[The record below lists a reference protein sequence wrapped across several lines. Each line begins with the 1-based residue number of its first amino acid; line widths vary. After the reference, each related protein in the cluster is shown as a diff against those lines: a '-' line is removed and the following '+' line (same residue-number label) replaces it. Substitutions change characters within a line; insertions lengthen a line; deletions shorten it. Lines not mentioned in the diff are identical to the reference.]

1 MFKSVF
7 SKKNLSF
14 ILSFFLV
21 FTAIFSSMPIQR
33 ANAEDNTGIVANIVG
48 DFQNQLGDSDWN
60 INSSITIMKNDG
72 NGLYEYTTSSS
83 LKAGDYQ
90 YKVALN
96 HSWNGGGVPASGNLT
111 LHLDSDSVVTF
122 WFDYKTNSV
131 TDSTKYEPIP
141 QDKLPRLVGTIQ
153 PAIGAGDEWSP
164 STSTAIMTDENFDNV
179 YEYTAHVPKGNY
191 EYKVALGPSWD
202 ENYGA
207 NGIRDGSNIQLNV
220 TSDSD
225 ITFYYN
231 ASTHDITTNYNPTVT
246 GLDNNIYYDDLKHDT
261 HDPFFRS
268 PFGAIKEGQTVTL
281 RIQAKNH
288 DLESARISYW
298 DDVNKTRTESPMTR
312 IGESSDGNYEYWE
325 IKLSFDHP
333 TRIWY
338 YFILKDGTKTAYYGD
353 NDDQLGGVGKATD
366 TVNKD
371 FELTV
376 YDKNFDTP
384 DWMKGAVMYQIFPDR
399 FYNGDTSNDHVKT
412 LSRGN
417 DPIEF
422 HDNWNELPDNPNN
435 AGSPGYT
442 GDGIWSND
450 FFGGDL
456 KGIDDKLDYLKSL
469 GITVIYLN
477 PIFESPSN
485 HKYDTSDYT
494 KIDEMF
500 GTTQDFEKLME
511 DAHSKGIK
519 VILDGVFNHT
529 SDDSIYFDRY
539 SKYPEL
545 GAYEAWKQGDQS
557 KSPYGDWYTINSD
570 GTYEDWWGYDSLPVI
585 KSLNGS
591 EYNVTSWANF
601 IINDKNAISKY
612 WLNPDGNTNGGAD
625 GWRLDVETEV
635 AHDFWTHFR
644 DAINTVKPE
653 APMIA
658 ENWGDASSDLLGDS
672 FNSVMNYQFRNDI
685 IDFLI
690 GKPFDDG
697 NGQHNPIDAVTLDQR
712 LMSIYER
719 YPLPA
724 FYSTMNLLGSHDT
737 MRILT
742 VFGYNSADPT
752 ENSDDAKNLAEQ
764 KFKLATI
771 LQMGYPGMADI
782 YYGDEAGVSG
792 GKDPD
797 DRRTFPWGN
806 EDTSLQEFFKN
817 ITSIRNDNQV
827 LKTGDLETLYAQGD
841 VYAIGRR
848 IINGKDA
855 FGSPYADS
863 AAIVAINRSSEDKQI
878 TIDATKFLR
887 DGVIFKDLLNGN
899 KSYSISD
906 GQIIID
912 IPAMSGVMLVSDSG
926 QDLTAPQAPSN
937 ITVESGNGSV
947 ELSWSPS
954 DGATGYN
961 IYRSSVE
968 GGLYEKIAS
977 NVSATTY
984 KDDSV
989 TNGLKYVYAI
999 SAIDGLG
1006 NESDKSIDA
1015 VAYPS
1020 YPIGWAGNLTQVKDG
1035 HVIGANNPTEDIFGE
1050 VWADG
1055 LTNNIGQG
1063 SNMIAQLG
1071 YRYAGDTVFDSVYGS
1086 VYNSVYGVDSDND
1099 FIWVNAEY
1107 VGDSGNNDKYKAN
1120 FTPDKIGKWEY
1131 AMRFSDDQGQNWTIT
1146 DILSFNVVPSD
1157 DLVKPTAPVLN
1168 QPGIESS
1175 RVSLTWS
1182 PSTDNVGIYDYEVY
1196 RSDGGT
1202 FSKIATVSNSVY
1214 NYIDTSVINGTT
1226 YSYKVVAVD
1235 PSFNRTESNVITIKP
1250 DVVPIQVTF
1259 NVTVPDY
1266 TPDAVNLAGTFPNI
1280 NWDPSSQQMKKVN
1293 ENTYSI
1299 TLTLDEGTQIEYKYA
1314 RGSWDKVEKD
1324 EYGNELAANRKV
1336 TIVNQGDNKMV
1347 INDTVY
1353 RWRDIPVFIYS
1364 PSSNMTVDSN
1374 TDTIEIKGNTY
1385 KGAKVTINGDSFVQS
1400 ENGVFT
1406 KVVNLNYGVNTI
1418 KIHVEPNDGSVYGN
1432 DQGRITEL
1440 TKDIEIDV
1448 IRQENNSGSGTGN
1461 NNTGTSGSNSSS
1473 TGSGNT
1479 GSTGTSTTSTTS
1491 GNSSNTNNTIGTVNK
1506 NGNIITLTLD
1516 VEKAKNLI
1524 NNTKD
1529 KKVVLDL
1536 TTLGTSQQKVVEIPK
1551 EILTASAAGDK
1562 DIVIKSDS
1570 VSIVLSKDTL
1580 DQSQIS
1586 NGVNIS
1592 IKDNGKPSASNYL
1605 PLSNVID
1612 ISIST
1617 SSGNVVLVK
1626 PVEVTLNISKANDP
1640 RKVAVYYYNPTTNQW
1655 EYVGGKVD
1663 KETNTITFNATHF
1676 SQYAALEYD
1685 KTFDDIKNSW
1695 AKDNIEVLASR
1706 HIVEGMT
1713 DTQYAPNK
1721 TVTRAEFAS
1730 MILRLLNIKEEPYNG
1745 EFSDVKG
1752 GDWYAN
1758 AIEAAYKA
1766 GIIEGDGKNMRP
1778 NDDITREEMTAIAMR
1793 AYEMLTSYSEENIN
1807 NTTFNDDKSI
1817 SDWAKNVVANAV
1829 KVGIVNG
1836 EPNNL
1841 FAPKGNATRA
1851 EAAAIIYGLLDKSGN
1866 I

>member
-1 MFKSVF
+1 MFKIVF

-33 ANAEDNTGIVANIVG
+33 VNAADNTSIVANIVG

-60 INSSITIMKNDG
+60 ISSNITIMQYDG
-72 NGLYEYTTSSS
+72 NGLYEFTTPVQ
-83 LKAGDYQ
+83 LKAGSYQ

-96 HSWNGGGVPASGNLT
+96 HSWDDGGVPSQGNLT
-111 LHLDSDSVVTF
+111 LNLTSDSYVTF
-122 WFDYKTNSV
+122 WFDYNTQSV
-131 TDSTKYEPIP
+131 TDSTKYTPISN
-141 QDKLPRLVGTIQ
+141 DKLPRLVGTIQ
-153 PAIGAGDEWSP
+153 SAIGAGNDWDP
-164 STSTAIMTDENFDNV
+164 GTSTAIMTDYNFDNV

-191 EYKVALGPSWD
+191 EYKVTLGSTWD

-207 NGIRDGSNIQLNV
+207 NGVLGGSNIQLNV
-220 TSDSD
+220 TYDTD
-225 ITFYYN
+225 ITFYYD
-231 ASTHDITTNYNPTVT
+231 ASTHNIWTNYNPTLT

-261 HDPFFRS
+261 HDLFFRN
-268 PFGAIKEGQTVTL
+268 PFGSIKVGQTVTL

-353 NDDQLGGVGKATD
+353 NDYQLGGVGKATD

-545 GAYEAWKQGDQS
+545 GTYEAWKQGDQT

-612 WLNPDGNTNGGAD
+612 WLNPDGNANGGAD

-764 KFKLATI
+764 KLKLATI

-855 FGSPYADS
+855 FGSHYADS

-878 TIDATKFLR
+878 TIDTTKFLR

-912 IPAMSGVMLVSDSG
+912 IPAMSGVMLISDPG
-926 QDLTAPQAPSN
+926 QDLTAPQVPSN
-937 ITVESGNGSV
+937 ITVKSGNGSV

-977 NVSATTY
+977 NVSGTTY

-989 TNGLKYVYAI
+989 TNGLKYVYSI
-999 SAIDGLG
+999 SAIDELG

-1035 HVIGANNPTEDIFGE
+1035 HIIGANNQTEDIFGE

-1055 LTNNIGQG
+1055 LTNNSGQG
-1063 SNMIAQLG
+1063 PHMIAQFG
-1071 YRYAGDTVFDSVYGS
+1071 YKYVGGTVYNSVYGS
-1086 VYNSVYGVDSDND
+1086 VYNSVYGVDSSDD

-1131 AMRFSDDQGQNWTIT
+1131 AMRFSDDQGQNWTMT
-1146 DILSFNVVPSD
+1146 DVLSFNVVPSD

-1214 NYIDTSVINGTT
+1214 NYIDTSVINGAT

-1235 PSFNRTESNVITIKP
+1235 PSYNRTESNVITIKP

-1293 ENTYSI
+1293 DNTYSI

-1324 EYGNELAANRKV
+1324 EYGNELSANRKV

-1385 KGAKVTINGDSFVQS
+1385 KGAKVTINGDSFVQD
-1400 ENGVFT
+1400 ENGAFT
-1406 KVVNLNYGVNTI
+1406 KDVHLNYGVNTI
-1418 KIHVEPNDGSVYGN
+1418 KIHVEPNDGIIYGN
-1432 DQGRITEL
+1432 DESRISEL

-1448 IRQENNSGSGTGN
+1448 KRQGEDNGSTPTNNGSSLSNGN
-1461 NNTGTSGSNSSS
+1461 VGYNGSTTFDLGSITTSGSNVTVKIDGGKLRDKISK
-1473 TGSGNT
+1473 TQERT
-1479 GSTGTSTTSTTS
+1479 ITIDLTSL
-1491 GNSSNTNNTIGTVNK
+1491 K
-1506 NGNIITLTLD
+1506 D
-1516 VEKAKNLI
+1516 AKE
-1524 NNTKD
+1524 
-1529 KKVVLDL
+1529 KVVAIPSSVL
-1536 TTLGTSQQKVVEIPK
+1536 TN
-1551 EILTASAAGDK
+1551 ANDNNK
-1562 DIVIKSDS
+1562 DIELKFNNLAVL
-1570 VSIVLSKDTL
+1570 LSKDSIDMSKIGNDVTL
-1580 DQSQIS
+1580 S
-1586 NGVNIS
+1586 V
-1592 IKDNGKPSASNYL
+1592 KDNGKPNVSNYV
-1605 PLSNVID
+1605 PLSNTLD
-1612 ISIST
+1612 ISIKSDN
-1617 SSGNVVLVK
+1617 GNVALVK
-1626 PVEVTLNISKANDP
+1626 PVEVTINILKANDP
-1640 RKVAVYYYNPTTNQW
+1640 RKVAVYYYNEETNKW

-1663 KETNTITFNATHF
+1663 EDANTITFSATHF

-1695 AKDNIEVLASR
+1695 AKDDIEVLASR
-1706 HIVEGMT
+1706 HIIDGMT
-1713 DTQYAPNK
+1713 ESKYVPNK

-1730 MILRLLNIKEEPYNG
+1730 MILKLLNMKEEPYSG
-1745 EFSDVKG
+1745 EFSDVKS

-1766 GIIEGDGKNMRP
+1766 RIIEGDGKNMRP
-1778 NDDITREEMTAIAMR
+1778 NDSITREEMTAIAMR
-1793 AYEMLTSYSEENIN
+1793 AYEILTSYKEENIG
-1807 NTTFNDDKSI
+1807 NTAFNDDKDI

-1851 EAAAIIYGLLDKSGN
+1851 EAAAIIYGLLGKSGN

>member
-1 MFKSVF
+1 MNKKLFTNRFISFNMSLLLVLTAVF
-7 SKKNLSF
+7 SSIPLHS
-14 ILSFFLV
+14 V
-21 FTAIFSSMPIQR
+21 HA
-33 ANAEDNTGIVANIVG
+33 ADNASVVANIVG
-48 DFQNQLGDSDWN
+48 EFQDQLGDSNWN
-60 INSSITIMKNDG
+60 IDSNITIMQYMG
-72 NGLYEYTTSSS
+72 NGLYEFTTPTQ
-83 LKAGDYQ
+83 LKAGSYQ

-96 HSWNGGGVPASGNLT
+96 HSWDGGGVPSQGNLT
-111 LHLDSDSVVTF
+111 LNLANDSYVTF
-122 WFDYKTNSV
+122 WFDYNTQSV
-131 TDSTKYEPIP
+131 TDSTKYTPIAN
-141 QDKLPRLVGTIQ
+141 DKLPRLVGTIQ
-153 PAIGAGDEWSP
+153 SAIGAGNDWKPE
-164 STSTAIMTDENFDNV
+164 TSTAIMTDDNFDNV
-179 YEYTAHVPKGNY
+179 YSYTAHVPKGDY
-191 EYKVALGPSWD
+191 QYKVTLGNTWD

-207 NGIRDGSNIQLNV
+207 NGVKDGSNIQINV
-220 TSDSD
+220 TNDAD
-225 ITFYYN
+225 ITFYYDAN
-231 ASTHDITTNYNPTVT
+231 THNIWTNYSPILT

-261 HDPFFRS
+261 HDSFFRN
-268 PFGAIKEGQTVTL
+268 PFGAVKVDQTVTL

-298 DDVNKTRTESPMTR
+298 DDINKIRIELPMTR
-312 IGESSDGNYEYWE
+312 IGESPDGNFEYWE

-399 FYNGDTSNDHVKT
+399 FYNGDTSNDHAKT

-422 HDNWNELPDNPNN
+422 HNNWNDLPDNPNN
-435 AGSPGYT
+435 AGTPGYT

-450 FFGGDL
+450 FFGDL
-456 KGIDDKLDYLKSL
+456 KGIDDKLDYLKGL
-469 GITVIYLN
+469 GVSVIYLN

-485 HKYDTSDYT
+485 HKYDTADYT

-500 GTTQDFEKLME
+500 GTTQDFEKLMS
-511 DAHSKGIK
+511 DAHAKGIK
-519 VILDGVFNHT
+519 IILDGVFNHT
-529 SDDSIYFDRY
+529 SDDSIYFNRY
-539 SKYPEL
+539 GKYPGL
-545 GAYEAWKQGDQS
+545 GAYQAWKEGNQS
-557 KSPYGDWYTINSD
+557 LSPYGDWYTINSD
-570 GTYEDWWGYDSLPVI
+570 GTYECWWGYDSLPVI

-601 IINDKNAISKY
+601 IINDENAISKY
-612 WLNPDGNTNGGAD
+612 WLNPDGNLNDGAD
-625 GWRLDVETEV
+625 GWRLDVENEV

-644 DAINTVKPE
+644 NAINTVKFE

-658 ENWGDASSDLLGDS
+658 ENWGDASLDLLGDS

-690 GKPFDDG
+690 GQSFDDG
-697 NGQHNPIDAVTLDQR
+697 NGQHNPIDAAKLDQR

-742 VFGYNSADPT
+742 VFGYNSADPN
-752 ENSDDAKNLAEQ
+752 ENSDAAKQLAEQ
-764 KFKLATI
+764 KLKLATI

-806 EDTSLQEFFKN
+806 EDTTLQDFFKN
-817 ITSIRNDNQV
+817 ISSIRNNNQV
-827 LKTGDLETLYAQGD
+827 LKTGDLETLYAQND

-855 FGSPYADS
+855 FGTSYPDS
-863 AAIVAINRSSEDKQI
+863 AAIVAINRSKSDKQI
-878 TIDATKFLR
+878 AIDTTKFLR
-887 DGVIFKDLLNGN
+887 DGVTFKDLINN
-899 KSYSISD
+899 NVSYSISN
-906 GQIIID
+906 GQIVID
-912 IPAMSGVMLVSDSG
+912 VPAMSGVMLISDDG

-937 ITVESGNGSV
+937 VVVTSGNGKV
-947 ELSWSPS
+947 DLSWLQS

-977 NVSATTY
+977 NVTETTFE
-984 KDDSV
+984 DANV

-999 SAIDGLG
+999 SAIDELG
-1006 NESDKSIDA
+1006 NESGISNDA
-1015 VAYPS
+1015 VAYPA
-1020 YPIGWAGNLTQVKDG
+1020 YPIGWVGNLTQVSDN
-1035 HVIGANNPTEDIFGE
+1035 HIIGVDKPTEDIYAE

-1055 LTNNIGQG
+1055 LTNSTGQG
-1063 SNMIAQLG
+1063 PNMIAQLG
-1071 YRYAGDTVFDSVYGS
+1071 YKYVSGTVYDSVYGS
-1086 VYNSVYGVDSDND
+1086 VYNSVYGVDDSG
-1099 FIWVNAEY
+1099 FTWVNAQY
-1107 VGDSGNNDKYKAN
+1107 VGDIGNNDQYKAS
-1120 FTPDKIGKWEY
+1120 FTPDKIGQWEY
-1131 AMRFSDDQGQNWTIT
+1131 LMRFSDNQGQDWIT
-1146 DILSFNVVPSD
+1146 TSTLSFYVVPSD
-1157 DLVKPTAPVLN
+1157 DLIKPTAPYLN
-1168 QPGIESS
+1168 QPGTESS
-1175 RVSLTWS
+1175 RVSLTWN
-1182 PSTDNVGIYDYEVY
+1182 PSTDNVGIYDYEIY

-1202 FSKIATVSNSVY
+1202 FNKIATVSNEVY
-1214 NYIDTSVINGTT
+1214 NYIDTSVINGVT
-1226 YSYKVVAVD
+1226 YNYKVVAVD
-1235 PSFNRTESNVITIKP
+1235 LSFNRTESNVVTIKP
-1250 DVVPIQVTF
+1250 DVVPIKVIF

-1266 TPDAVNLAGTFPNI
+1266 TPDAVNLAGTFPNAT
-1280 NWDPSSQQMKKVN
+1280 WDPSAQQMTKIDN
-1293 ENTYSI
+1293 NTYSI

-1324 EYGNELAANRKV
+1324 EYGNEFASNRKV
-1336 TIVNQGDNKMV
+1336 TIVNQGNNEMT

-1353 RWRDIPVFIYS
+1353 RWRDIPIFIYS

-1374 TDTIEIKGNTY
+1374 ISTMEVKGNTY
-1385 KGAKVTINGDSFVQS
+1385 KGAKVTINGDSFVQDK
-1400 ENGVFT
+1400 NGVFT
-1406 KVVNLNYGVNTI
+1406 KDVSLNYGVNKI

-1461 NNTGTSGSNSSS
+1461 NNTSTSGSNSSS
-1473 TGSGNT
+1473 TGSGST
-1479 GSTGTSTTSTTS
+1479 GSTSITS
-1491 GNSSNTNNTIGTVNK
+1491 NISNTSNTSNTIGVITK
-1506 NGNIITLTLD
+1506 NGNVITLTLD
-1516 VEKAKNLI
+1516 AGKAKDLI
-1524 NNTKD
+1524 VNSKD
-1529 KKVVLDL
+1529 KKVVFDI
-1536 TTLGTSQQKVVEIPK
+1536 TTIGEGQQKVVQISK
-1551 EILTASAAGDK
+1551 DILDTSAANGK
-1562 DIVIKSDS
+1562 DIVIKSDNA
-1570 VSIVLSKDTL
+1570 SIALTKDAL
-1580 DQSQIS
+1580 NQNQIQ
-1586 NGVNIS
+1586 NGVNVS
-1592 IKDNGKPSASNYL
+1592 IKDNGKPNVTNYVS
-1605 PLSNVID
+1605 LSNVVD
-1612 ISIST
+1612 ITISGI
-1617 SSGNVVLVK
+1617 SGNVTLAK

-1663 KETNTITFNATHF
+1663 ASSGTITFNATHF
-1676 SQYAALEYD
+1676 SQYAAFEYD
-1685 KTFDDIKNSW
+1685 KTFNDIKDNW
-1695 AKDNIEVLASR
+1695 AKDVIEVLASR

-1713 DTQYAPNK
+1713 DTQYEPNK
-1721 TVTRAEFAS
+1721 TVTRAEFTA
-1730 MILRLLNIKEEPYNG
+1730 MILRLLNIKEETYSG
-1745 EFSDVKG
+1745 EFSDVKS

-1766 GIIEGDGKNMRP
+1766 GIIEGDGKNARP
-1778 NDDITREEMTAIAMR
+1778 NDSITREEMTAIAMR
-1793 AYEMLTSYSEENIN
+1793 AYEMLTQYKEENIGA
-1807 NTTFNDDKSI
+1807 TTFSDDKSI
-1817 SDWAKNVVANAV
+1817 SDWARNVVANAA
-1829 KVGIVNG
+1829 KLGIVNG
-1836 EPNNL
+1836 EPNNV

-1851 EAAAIIYGLLDKSGN
+1851 EAAAIIYGLLEKSGN